1 MSYTLQKPYTQIQ
14 KSDFIVLHNHQN
26 GRKIEETDT
35 ALYAL
40 EADEIMQDGEPVQN
54 PNYAQEQLAA
64 AKESK
69 LKEINTAKEQAFKAG
84 FYFNEKHFD
93 CDDRA
98 QTRLSAQFA
107 TAKPDTD
114 IIWLDYDYCPVTFTH
129 EQFVQLCNTATSIVS
144 AIEFLTGQYLSSVES
159 AASIEDVNN
168 ITPNYTSDA
177 INTFLSQND
186 NE

>member
-14 KSDFIVLHNHQN
+14 KADFIVLHNHQN
-26 GRKIEETDT
+26 GRKIEETPE

-40 EADEIMQDGEPVQN
+40 EVDEIMQDGEPVQN

-64 AKESK
+64 VKEAK
-69 LKEINTAKEQAFKAG
+69 LQEINTAKEQAFKAG

-107 TAKPDTD
+107 IAKPDTD
-114 IIWLDYDYCPVTFTH
+114 IIWLDYDYSPVTFTYD
-129 EQFVQLCNTATSIVS
+129 QFVQLCNTATNIVS
-144 AIEFLTGQYLSSVES
+144 AIEFLTGQYMNSVES
-159 AASIEDVNN
+159 AASTEDVNN

-177 INTFLSQND
+177 INTFLLQND